1 LPNKKKKKK
10 KKLRV
15 KLAVAEETKG
25 TVNGQ
30 NHEDATV
37 NIDGRAEDEED
48 EEEGNPRLSRCTS
61 RYSYL
66 AHLSARFHVLI

>member
-15 KLAVAEETKG
+15 KLAVVEETEG
-25 TVNGQ
+25 TANDQ

-37 NIDGRAEDEED
+37 NIDGRAEDGD

-66 AHLSARFHVLI
+66 AHLSARFRVLI